1 MFVSLAITMN
11 SKPLLSYTPGKWTDV
26 SPHSAKRLVAAWR
39 VLIGVW
45 GPREWDLSLSALST
59 YTKVEPPPPNPWL
72 DQNKPQTPTPD
83 PTRAQ
88 SGEPSATAS
97 TPTPAAAPTPK
108 PRKRLPSRRLIRH
121 VLRARLNASQ
131 GLATFLAEVER
142 SGQNVR
148 ASLHLAKQL
157 DGSYDM
163 ESSDPQDDELGFLM
177 TDGPQGWRGSR
188 EVIAFLRSQGAKI
201 VALKEEDEGDWA
213 AGQLSSGDEG
223 VEGNSGAMDELEWVP
238 PNAQ

>member
-1 MFVSLAITMN
+1 
-11 SKPLLSYTPGKWTDV
+11 
-26 SPHSAKRLVAAWR
+26 
-39 VLIGVW
+39 LIGVW

-72 DQNKPQTPTPD
+72 DQNKPRMPTPD
-83 PTRAQ
+83 PTKAQ

-97 TPTPAAAPTPK
+97 APTPAAAPTPK

-131 GLATFLAEVER
+131 ALATFLAEVER

-148 ASLHLAKQL
+148 ASLHLAKQF
-157 DGSYDM
+157 DGPYNTEPS
-163 ESSDPQDDELGFLM
+163 EPQDGELGFLIP
-177 TDGPQGWRGSR
+177 DGPQAWRGSK
-188 EVIAFLRSQGAKI
+188 EVITFLRSQRARI
-201 VALKEEDEGDWA
+201 AALQEEEEGDWA

-223 VEGNSGAMDELEWVP
+223 VEDTSGVMGELEWVA
-238 PNAQ
+238 PNTQ